1 MKYLNDVSYKD
12 SMEYNMSIKMKLK
25 HLITISLAVLL
36 SACNQPPP
44 MQSNAYQEHVPAHT
58 PIQQDN
64 DGIDASD
71 VALGVATGAV
81 VGAVAK
87 SSYDKRK
94 AKQRQVVVVNK
105 YYNSKPVQGYTKKHN
120 SKRK

>member
-1 MKYLNDVSYKD
+1 
-12 SMEYNMSIKMKLK
+12 MSTKMKLK
-25 HLITISLAVLL
+25 NILTVPLTISLAVLL
-36 SACNQPPP
+36 TACTHPPP
-44 MQSNAYQEHVPAHT
+44 TQSNVYQEPV

-81 VGAVAK
+81 VGAVSK
-87 SSYDKRK
+87 SAYDKRMT
-94 AKQRQVVVVNK
+94 KQRQVVVVNK
-105 YYNSKPVQGYTKKHN
+105 YYNGKPVSSYKKQSIRKPYSS

>member
-1 MKYLNDVSYKD
+1 
-12 SMEYNMSIKMKLK
+12 MKLLK
-25 HLITISLAVLL
+25 IEKSISESTVVSFVKIKCLLLGVVLALT
-36 SACNQPPP
+36 ACNQPTTT
-44 MQSNAYQEHVPAHT
+44 QSNVYQEPV

-87 SSYDKRK
+87 SAYDKRK
-94 AKQRQVVVVNK
+94 TKQRQVVVVNK
-105 YYNSKPVQGYTKKHN
+105 YYNSKPVQSYTKKRN

>member
-1 MKYLNDVSYKD
+1 MKYLLLS
-12 SMEYNMSIKMKLK
+12 
-25 HLITISLAVLL
+25 AVLAL
-36 SACNQPPP
+36 TACNQPPVQTNTYEEP
-44 MQSNAYQEHVPAHT
+44 V
-58 PIQQDN
+58 PIQQEYDGN

-87 SSYDKRK
+87 SAYDKRK
-94 AKQRQVVVVNK
+94 TKQRQVVVVNK
-105 YYNSKPVQGYTKKHN
+105 YYNGKPVSSYNKQSVRKPYSR

>member
-1 MKYLNDVSYKD
+1 MN
-12 SMEYNMSIKMKLK
+12 IK
-25 HLITISLAVLL
+25 HLLTISLAVLL
-36 SACNQPPP
+36 TACNQPPQ
-44 MQSNAYQEHVPAHT
+44 MQSNGYKEPVPVHT

-87 SSYDKRK
+87 SAYDKRTT
-94 AKQRQVVVVNK
+94 KQRQVVVVNK
-105 YYNSKPVQGYTKKHN
+105 YYSKPVSSYKKQSIRKQYSR

>member
-1 MKYLNDVSYKD
+1 
-12 SMEYNMSIKMKLK
+12 MSIKMKLK
-25 HLITISLAVLL
+25 HLITISLTVLL
-36 SACNQPPP
+36 SACNQPPTT
-44 MQSNAYQEHVPAHT
+44 QSNEYKEPVSIQTPVHT
-58 PIQQDN
+58 PIQQEN

-105 YYNSKPVQGYTKKHN
+105 HYYQSGGGNNTRTKYK
-120 SKRK
+120 STYRKRK

>member
-1 MKYLNDVSYKD
+1 
-12 SMEYNMSIKMKLK
+12 MSIKMKLK

-36 SACNQPPP
+36 SACNQQPP
-44 MQSNAYQEHVPAHT
+44 MQSNEYKEPVPVNT

-87 SSYDKRK
+87 SAYDKRK
-94 AKQRQVVVVNK
+94 TKQRQVVVVNK
-105 YYNSKPVQGYTKKHN
+105 YYNRKPVQSYTKKRN
-120 SKRK
+120 SRRKR

>member
-1 MKYLNDVSYKD
+1 MNT
-12 SMEYNMSIKMKLK
+12 KMKLK
-25 HLITISLAVLL
+25 NILTVPLTTSLVVLL

-44 MQSNAYQEHVPAHT
+44 TQSNEYKEPVPAHT

-81 VGAVAK
+81 VGTVAK
-87 SSYDKRK
+87 STYDKRK
-94 AKQRQVVVVNK
+94 TKQRQVVVVNK
-105 YYNSKPVQGYTKKHN
+105 YYSKPVRSYTKQSN
-120 SKRK
+120 RSKRK

>member
-1 MKYLNDVSYKD
+1 MN
-12 SMEYNMSIKMKLK
+12 IKMKLK
-25 HLITISLAVLL
+25 HLLTTSLAVLL
-36 SACNQPPP
+36 SACNQPPQ
-44 MQSNAYQEHVPAHT
+44 MQSNGYKEPVPVHT

-87 SSYDKRK
+87 SAYDKRK
-94 AKQRQVVVVNK
+94 TKQRQVVVVNK
-105 YYNSKPVQGYTKKHN
+105 YYSKPVRSYTKQSN
-120 SKRK
+120 RSKRK

>member
-1 MKYLNDVSYKD
+1 MN
-12 SMEYNMSIKMKLK
+12 IK
-25 HLITISLAVLL
+25 HLLTISLAVLL
-36 SACNQPPP
+36 SACNQPPQ
-44 MQSNAYQEHVPAHT
+44 MQSNEYKEPVPVRT

-87 SSYDKRK
+87 SAYDKRK
-94 AKQRQVVVVNK
+94 TKQRQVVVVNK
-105 YYNSKPVQGYTKKHN
+105 YYSKPVRSYTKRSN
-120 SKRK
+120 RSKRK

>member
-1 MKYLNDVSYKD
+1 MNTKT
-12 SMEYNMSIKMKLK
+12 KLK
-25 HLITISLAVLL
+25 NILAISLVVLL
-36 SACNQPPP
+36 SACTHPNSDVPI
-44 MQSNAYQEHVPAHT
+44 QSNGDGYDSQYYQNP

-87 SSYDKRK
+87 SAYDKRK
-94 AKQRQVVVVNK
+94 IKQRQVAVVNK
-105 YYNSKPVQGYTKKHN
+105 YYNGKPVSSYKKQSIRKPYSR
-120 SKRK
+120 SKRKW

>member
-1 MKYLNDVSYKD
+1 MN
-12 SMEYNMSIKMKLK
+12 IK
-25 HLITISLAVLL
+25 HLLTISLAVFL

-44 MQSNAYQEHVPAHT
+44 IQSNVYQEPV

-71 VALGVATGAV
+71 VVLGVATGAV

-87 SSYDKRK
+87 SAYDKRK
-94 AKQRQVVVVNK
+94 TKQRQVVVVNK
-105 YYNSKPVQGYTKKHN
+105 YYSKPVRSYTKQSIRKQYSR

>member
-1 MKYLNDVSYKD
+1 MKYLLLS
-12 SMEYNMSIKMKLK
+12 
-25 HLITISLAVLL
+25 AVLAL
-36 SACNQPPP
+36 TACNQPPV
-44 MQSNAYQEHVPAHT
+44 QTNTYEESV
-58 PIQQDN
+58 PIQQEYDDN

-87 SSYDKRK
+87 SAYDKRK
-94 AKQRQVVVVNK
+94 TKQRQVVVVNK
-105 YYNSKPVQGYTKKHN
+105 YYNSKPVGSYKKQSIRKPYSR

>member
-1 MKYLNDVSYKD
+1 MK
-12 SMEYNMSIKMKLK
+12 IKNVF
-25 HLITISLAVLL
+25 TISLAVLL
-36 SACNQPPP
+36 SACNQPNDSVPI
-44 MQSNAYQEHVPAHT
+44 QSNGDGYDSQYYQNQYQNI

-87 SSYDKRK
+87 SAYDKRK
-94 AKQRQVVVVNK
+94 TKQRQVVVVNK
-105 YYNSKPVQGYTKKHN
+105 YYSKPVRSYTKQSN
-120 SKRK
+120 RSKRK

>member
-1 MKYLNDVSYKD
+1 
-12 SMEYNMSIKMKLK
+12 MSIKMKLK
-25 HLITISLAVLL
+25 HLITISLAILL
-36 SACNQPPP
+36 SACNPSPP
-44 MQSNAYQEHVPAHT
+44 MQSNEYKEPVSIQTPVHT

-87 SSYDKRK
+87 SAYDKRK
-94 AKQRQVVVVNK
+94 TKQRQVVVVNK
-105 YYNSKPVQGYTKKHN
+105 YYNSKLVQSYTKKRN

>member
-1 MKYLNDVSYKD
+1 MN
-12 SMEYNMSIKMKLK
+12 IK
-25 HLITISLAVLL
+25 HLLTISLAVFL

-44 MQSNAYQEHVPAHT
+44 IQSNVYQEPV

-71 VALGVATGAV
+71 VVLGVATGAV

-87 SSYDKRK
+87 SAYDKRK
-94 AKQRQVVVVNK
+94 TKQRQVVVVNK
-105 YYNSKPVQGYTKKHN
+105 YYSKPVRSYTKQSN
-120 SKRK
+120 RSKRK

>member
-1 MKYLNDVSYKD
+1 MNT
-12 SMEYNMSIKMKLK
+12 KMKLK
-25 HLITISLAVLL
+25 NILTVPLTISLAVLL
-36 SACNQPPP
+36 TACTHPPP
-44 MQSNAYQEHVPAHT
+44 TQSNVYQEPV

-87 SSYDKRK
+87 SAYDKRMT
-94 AKQRQVVVVNK
+94 KQRQVVVVNK
-105 YYNSKPVQGYTKKHN
+105 YYNGKSVSSYKKQSIRKPYSS

>member
-1 MKYLNDVSYKD
+1 MCGRSV
-12 SMEYNMSIKMKLK
+12 EMKLK
-25 HLITISLAVLL
+25 HLITISLVVLL

-44 MQSNAYQEHVPAHT
+44 TQSNVYQEPV

-87 SSYDKRK
+87 SAYDKRMT
-94 AKQRQVVVVNK
+94 KQQQVVVVNK
-105 YYNSKPVQGYTKKHN
+105 YYNGKPVSSYKKQSIRKPYSR
-120 SKRK
+120 SKRKW

>member
-1 MKYLNDVSYKD
+1 MN
-12 SMEYNMSIKMKLK
+12 IK
-25 HLITISLAVLL
+25 HLLTISLAVFL

-44 MQSNAYQEHVPAHT
+44 IQSNVYQEPV

-71 VALGVATGAV
+71 VVLGVATGAV

-87 SSYDKRK
+87 SAYDKRK
-94 AKQRQVVVVNK
+94 TKQRQVVVVNK
-105 YYNSKPVQGYTKKHN
+105 YYSKPVRSYTKQSN
-120 SKRK
+120 RSKRKEG

>member
-1 MKYLNDVSYKD
+1 MK
-12 SMEYNMSIKMKLK
+12 IKNVF
-25 HLITISLAVLL
+25 TISLAVLL

-44 MQSNAYQEHVPAHT
+44 MQSNAYQEPVSIQTPVHT

-64 DGIDASD
+64 YGIDASD
-71 VALGVATGAV
+71 VALGVATGVV

-87 SSYDKRK
+87 SAYDKRK
-94 AKQRQVVVVNK
+94 TKQRQVVVVNK
-105 YYNSKPVQGYTKKHN
+105 YYNSKPVQGYTKKRN

>member
-1 MKYLNDVSYKD
+1 MN
-12 SMEYNMSIKMKLK
+12 IKMKLK
-25 HLITISLAVLL
+25 HLITISLVALL

-44 MQSNAYQEHVPAHT
+44 IQSNEYKEPVS
-58 PIQQDN
+58 IQQDN

-71 VALGVATGAV
+71 VALGVAAGAV

-87 SSYDKRK
+87 SSYDKRT
-94 AKQRQVVVVNK
+94 AKQRKVVVNK
-105 YYNSKPVQGYTKKHN
+105 YYNSKPVQSYTKKRN

>member
-1 MKYLNDVSYKD
+1 MN
-12 SMEYNMSIKMKLK
+12 IKMKLN

-36 SACNQPPP
+36 SACNQQP
-44 MQSNAYQEHVPAHT
+44 MQTNTYKEPVPVNT

-64 DGIDASD
+64 DGIDAGD

-87 SSYDKRK
+87 SAYDKRK
-94 AKQRQVVVVNK
+94 TKQRQVVVVNK
-105 YYNSKPVQGYTKKHN
+105 YYNSKPVQSYTKKRN
-120 SKRK
+120 SRRK

>member
-1 MKYLNDVSYKD
+1 MN
-12 SMEYNMSIKMKLK
+12 IKMKLK
-25 HLITISLAVLL
+25 HLLTVPLAVFL

-44 MQSNAYQEHVPAHT
+44 MQSNEYKEPAPVHT

-81 VGAVAK
+81 VGTVAK
-87 SSYDKRK
+87 SAYDKRK
-94 AKQRQVVVVNK
+94 TKQRQVVVVNK
-105 YYNSKPVQGYTKKHN
+105 YYNNKPVQSYTKKRN
-120 SKRK
+120 SQRK

>member
-1 MKYLNDVSYKD
+1 MN
-12 SMEYNMSIKMKLK
+12 IKMKLK

-44 MQSNAYQEHVPAHT
+44 MQSNEYKEPV
-58 PIQQDN
+58 PIQQEYDDN

-71 VALGVATGAV
+71 VALGVVATTTGAV

-87 SSYDKRK
+87 SAYDKRK
-94 AKQRQVVVVNK
+94 TKRKQVVVVNK
-105 YYNSKPVQGYTKKHN
+105 YYNGNSVSSYKKQSFRKPYSR

>member
-1 MKYLNDVSYKD
+1 
-12 SMEYNMSIKMKLK
+12 MSIKMKLK
-25 HLITISLAVLL
+25 HLITISLTVLL

-44 MQSNAYQEHVPAHT
+44 MQSNTYQEPVSIHTPIHTPVRT
-58 PIQQDN
+58 PIQQEN

-71 VALGVATGAV
+71 VALGVATGVV

-105 YYNSKPVQGYTKKHN
+105 YYYQSGIATTSRTKYK
-120 SKRK
+120 STYRKRK

>member
-1 MKYLNDVSYKD
+1 MN
-12 SMEYNMSIKMKLK
+12 IKMKLK

-36 SACNQPPP
+36 SACNQPPV
-44 MQSNAYQEHVPAHT
+44 QSNEYKEPVPVHT

-87 SSYDKRK
+87 SAYDKRK
-94 AKQRQVVVVNK
+94 TKQRQVVVVNK
-105 YYNSKPVQGYTKKHN
+105 YYNRKPVGSYNKQSIRKPYSR

>member
-1 MKYLNDVSYKD
+1 MN
-12 SMEYNMSIKMKLK
+12 IKMKLK

-44 MQSNAYQEHVPAHT
+44 MQSNEYKEPVSIHTPIHT

-71 VALGVATGAV
+71 VALGVATGVAV
-81 VGAVAK
+81 GTVAK
-87 SSYDKRK
+87 SAYDKRK

-105 YYNSKPVQGYTKKHN
+105 YYNSEPVQSYTKKRN

>member
-1 MKYLNDVSYKD
+1 MK
-12 SMEYNMSIKMKLK
+12 IKNVF
-25 HLITISLAVLL
+25 TISLSVLL
-36 SACNQPPP
+36 SACNQPPQ
-44 MQSNAYQEHVPAHT
+44 MQSNEYKEPV

-87 SSYDKRK
+87 SAYDKRMT
-94 AKQRQVVVVNK
+94 KQRQVVVVNK
-105 YYNSKPVQGYTKKHN
+105 YYNGKPVSSYKKQSIRKPYSR
-120 SKRK
+120 SKRKW